1 MEWLEKYN
9 PTKLGDIIGNKKN
22 ILAIIKWIEN
32 YGKGKGNLIIS
43 GEHGIGKSCSI
54 DVILNSLNYEI
65 KKVKQTSDI
74 YLLCKSIITHADISL
89 LINHSKKNV
98 AIVIDNFDLITS
110 KIDKGGLLKII
121 KCNNVNKLKPII
133 IITNNKHN
141 KFLVEIKK
149 FSDEIKFQN
158 PNANDISLFIKKIV
172 KNEEMN
178 IEYDVENELIDFV
191 GGNIRQLILVLYQLK
206 QIYMD
211 IEITKKLWD
220 DFIKNT
226 VEILDTDFDLF
237 KNANKIIHNYVN
249 IDSSLKKYKLD
260 KVLLPLMVYQ
270 NYIKYV
276 GNNICLLDKIINK
289 ISEGDLVENNI
300 YNDQNWEVE
309 EVHGIYTCVIPS
321 YEMTKLKEKSIRL
334 DFPSDLNKT
343 STKKTNKKNIKV
355 TKFNISDFIT
365 LNELMGKL
373 MKKYKKN
380 ELNKIIDD
388 FNIREDIDTILKL
401 NIEGFKKKKL

>member
-22 ILAIIKWIEN
+22 VLAVIKWIEN
-32 YGKGKGNLIIS
+32 YGKNKGNLIIS

-65 KKVKQTSDI
+65 KKIKQTSDI

-149 FSDEIKFQN
+149 FSDEMKFQN
-158 PNANDISLFIKKIV
+158 PNANDVSLFIKKIT